1 MMVSERRLAI
11 SDVLLTFR
19 RSITAHDVEEVQAIE
34 DRYALE
40 RAADDLDVR
49 VVGHDVGHGA

>member
-1 MMVSERRLAI
+1 MMVSERRLAM
-11 SDVLLTFR
+11 SGALLTFW

-40 RAADDLDVR
+40 RAAEDVEVR
-49 VVGHDVGHGA
+49 VVGHEVGHGA